1 MINEASPN
9 NFVGSVSP
17 EQLRS
22 RVWIS
27 DCLKHIDRP
36 INNCIVLGSW
46 YGILPYVLKKYN
58 KIPKIIANDIDKHCI
73 EISKKLNPTIKHIH
87 GDCNQLHY
95 KKPIDCVINPSVNN
109 IVDRG
114 WFERI
119 PKGTLCLLQTENI
132 ETEKGCPSNLNEML
146 TIYPLNSIMAK
157 KQLNCKDTNE
167 KFIRSLVIG
176 IK

>member
-9 NFVGSVSP
+9 NFSGSVSP

-27 DCLKHIDRP
+27 DCLRHIDRD
-36 INNCIVLGSW
+36 INSCIVLGSW

-58 KIPKIIANDIDKHCI
+58 KIPRIIANDIDKHCI
-73 EISKKLNPTIKHIH
+73 EVSKKLNPTIKHIH

-114 WFERI
+114 WFECI

-132 ETEKGCPSNLNEML
+132 ETEKGCPSNLSEL
-146 TIYPLNSIMAK
+146 QSKYPLNK
-157 KQLNCKDTNE
+157 VLLKDTLKCGDNE
-167 KFIRSLVIG
+167 QFKRSLIIG
-176 IK
+176 TK